1 MKNVFLAATVMA
13 LLCTTPTNGQITTNF
28 TAENPYDAG
37 ILLPRSPVLR
47 HSQSSVVELVK
58 SQARRQGVPVSFA
71 LAIANHESKFRCS
84 AIGSH
89 GERGVMQ
96 IKPATAR
103 GIGYKGTA
111 RGLNDCAI
119 GVYWGM
125 KYLKMA
131 LVQAHGDLKKAA
143 FLYNAGLG
151 ARTKNPSKRPYVVA
165 LMKKGL
171 SFDD

>member
-1 MKNVFLAATVMA
+1 MRNVFLAATVMA
-13 LLCTTPTNGQITTNF
+13 LLCTTPIDSQTISNF
-28 TAENPYDAG
+28 AAADPSDTG
-37 ILLPRSPVLR
+37 ILFPRQTVMKR
-47 HSQSSVVELVK
+47 SQASVVELVK
-58 SQARRQGVPVSFA
+58 SQARKQGVPVPFA

-84 AIGSH
+84 AVGSH

-103 GIGYKGTA
+103 GLGYKGSA

-119 GVYWGM
+119 GIYWGM

-131 LVQAHGDLKKAA
+131 IVQAHGDLKKAA

-151 ARTKNPSKRPYVVA
+151 ARSKNPAQRPYVVA
-165 LMKKGL
+165 LLKKGL
-171 SFDD
+171 SFHE

>member
-13 LLCTTPTNGQITTNF
+13 LLCTTPSNGTVITNF
-28 TAENPYDAG
+28 KPGVVPGDGMPAKKPP
-37 ILLPRSPVLR
+37 ILRR
-47 HSQSSVVELVK
+47 SQSSVVDLVRD
-58 SQARRQGVPVSFA
+58 QARNQGVPVSFA
-71 LAIANHESKFRCS
+71 LAVAHHESNFSCS
-84 AIGSH
+84 AIGSE

-96 IKPATAR
+96 IKPSTAR

-131 LVQAHGDLKKAA
+131 IIEAGGDLKRAA

-151 ARTKNPSKRPYVVA
+151 AKSKNPGSRSYVVA
-165 LMKKGL
+165 VFKKKAL
-171 SFDD
+171 TE